1 MNTSFTFNSLFE
13 LLDTF
18 KTEQDCIDHLKQMKW
33 GNEPFCPHCGCQKV
47 YEFKDNKT
55 YKCSD
60 CRKKFSVK
68 VGTIFEDS
76 KISLRKWF
84 TAIYLITSH
93 KKGISSLQL
102 SRDIKVTQK
111 TAWFMLHRLRHA
123 SNTKAFNEPLS
134 NEVEVDETY
143 IGGKEKNKHAN
154 KRTKGTQGRNTK
166 TKTPVLG
173 IVERKGNVKT
183 FKIDDVKGK
192 TINSI
197 LGDNVVFGSNLYTDE
212 FRAYRSAKWLYNH
225 DYIVHS
231 QGNYVRENVHTN
243 TIEGFWSLLKRGII
257 GIYHFVSNKHLQN
270 YLNEFSFRYNTKN
283 MQEDERFNYLLEN
296 CFGRLTYKQ
305 LIRN

>member
-1 MNTSFTFNSLFE
+1 MDTSFKFNSLFE

-18 KTEQDCIDHLKQMKW
+18 QTEQDCIEHLKQMKW
-33 GNEPFCPHCGCQKV
+33 GSEPFCPHCGCNKV
-47 YEFKDNKT
+47 YEFKDKKT

-102 SRDIKVTQK
+102 AKDIKVTQK

-123 SNTKAFNEPLS
+123 SNTKAFNEPLK

-143 IGGKEKNKHAN
+143 IGGKEGNKHAH

-166 TKTPVLG
+166 TKAPVLG
-173 IVERKGNVKT
+173 MLERKGNVKAIQT
-183 FKIDDVKGK
+183 TDVKSK
-192 TINSI
+192 TLNSI
-197 LGDNVVFGSNLYTDE
+197 IADNVVFGSQLYTDE
-212 FRAYRSAKWLYNH
+212 YRVYKSAKWLYNH
-225 DYIVHS
+225 DFINHS
-231 QGNYVRENVHTN
+231 KGNYVNNDIHTN

-257 GIYHFVSNKHLQN
+257 GIYHFVSDKHLQQ
-270 YLNEFSFRYNTKN
+270 YLNEFAFRYNTKK
-283 MQEDERFNYLLEN
+283 MTESQRFNYLLEN
-296 CFGRLTYKQ
+296 CFGRVTYKQ
-305 LIRN
+305 LTS